1 MATSTLML
9 VGLTLAGATVLR
21 AETQVPAEPQAQGAV
36 TKAEKAASEAAAAA
50 SKAALEAEA
59 AARAAADAAA
69 DAAAKA
75 SDAAAAAVHSVAEG
89 ATTGALPDPAEP
101 VVVPAAEAGAE
112 AAAETGADAA
122 ASAADKADAAASA
135 ADKAAEAA
143 GKAAATAG
151 AEPTETPAETPAEAP
166 AEATAE
172 ATAEVGTDPAAPPP
186 VIAPDVNAPAIS
198 EAEPG
203 VLSSWITS
211 RNIWTTNRPSTIV
224 WVAPTLTERPGDW
237 QNIAKVAD
245 IVLDDS
251 GQVVGY
257 IADIGGFLGIGAKKV
272 LLGVGSIH
280 LVTIG
285 DNSFF
290 ATNYTK
296 EELEALPDF
305 DEKTVRK

>member
-101 VVVPAAEAGAE
+101 AATPAAE

-122 ASAADKADAAASA
+122 ASAADKA
-135 ADKAAEAA
+135 ADAA

-172 ATAEVGTDPAAPPP
+172 AGTEPAAPPP

>member
-122 ASAADKADAAASA
+122 ASAADKA
-135 ADKAAEAA
+135 AEAA
-143 GKAAATAG
+143 GKAAATA
-151 AEPTETPAETPAEAP
+151 AEPTETPAEAP

>member
-1 MATSTLML
+1 MRILAMATSTLML

-122 ASAADKADAAASA
+122 ASAADKA
-135 ADKAAEAA
+135 AEAA
-143 GKAAATAG
+143 GKAAATA
-151 AEPTETPAETPAEAP
+151 AEPTETPAEAP

-172 ATAEVGTDPAAPPP
+172 AGTDPAAPPP

>member
-122 ASAADKADAAASA
+122 ASAADKA
-135 ADKAAEAA
+135 AEAA
-143 GKAAATAG
+143 GKAAATA
-151 AEPTETPAETPAEAP
+151 AEPTETPAEAP

-172 ATAEVGTDPAAPPP
+172 AGTDPAAPPP

-245 IVLDDS
+245 IVLDNS

-257 IADIGGFLGIGAKKV
+257 IADIGGFLEIGAKKV